1 MKGFSE
7 HICKICAALLR
18 ANRLSRSHPVSF
30 SIRSR
35 QLFTESKR
43 IQFPPAAKSI
53 TNIPKATKSSPQK
66 TPSPQF
72 WGNDV
77 TISSADNAALVHKA
91 QTIGQAILN
100 SQSIPSEES
109 VLKALELLK
118 YAALQ
123 LNSSSLPKIPN
134 AVDDLL
140 HAVSTEPASGSQS
153 QKASAATST
162 TINLLSTLAYKIIV
176 HPPVFITPKLLETYL
191 AVQLALQRPFSFPEI
206 FDLYAHKP
214 VPVPDSSPI
223 TYKDP
228 SPNNPSQAIPQGL
241 ADQALAFAIREKKL
255 TLALDI
261 IDSTYATPAFRR
273 NKFIRRALPTI
284 AGLAM
289 TPIAAI
295 PIARAWAE
303 TSFAADPQML
313 TTYTW
318 MGILTYIG
326 SVSGL
331 GYVAVTTYNDQMERV
346 TWMPG
351 TVLRDRWLREDERA
365 ALDKVALAWGFKEIS
380 RRGEEEGEEWDLLRE
395 WCGQRRM
402 ILDATELMEG
412 ME

>member
-1 MKGFSE
+1 
-7 HICKICAALLR
+7 
-18 ANRLSRSHPVSF
+18 
-30 SIRSR
+30 
-35 QLFTESKR
+35 
-43 IQFPPAAKSI
+43 
-53 TNIPKATKSSPQK
+53 
-66 TPSPQF
+66 
-72 WGNDV
+72 
-77 TISSADNAALVHKA
+77 
-91 QTIGQAILN
+91 LN

>member
-1 MKGFSE
+1 MNGLS
-7 HICKICAALLR
+7 HVHPAA
-18 ANRLSRSHPVSF
+18 F
-30 SIRSR
+30 SIKSR
-35 QLFTESKR
+35 QLFTESRR
-43 IQFPPAAKSI
+43 IHSPPAAASI
-53 TNIPKATKSSPQK
+53 ANTSKITKPSTPKK
-66 TPSPQF
+66 PSTQF
-72 WGNDV
+72 WANDV
-77 TISSADNAALVHKA
+77 TISSAENAALIHKA
-91 QTIGQAILN
+91 HSIGHAILS

-123 LNSSSLPKIPN
+123 LNSSSLPKNPN

-140 HAVSTEPASGSQS
+140 HAVSTEPSSGSQI

-176 HPPVFITPKLLETYL
+176 HPPVFITPNLLETYL
-191 AVQLALQRPFSFPEI
+191 AVQLALQRPSSFPQV
-206 FDLYAHKP
+206 FDLYANKP

-228 SPNNPSQAIPQGL
+228 LPNRPSQSVPQTL

-273 NKFIRRALPTI
+273 NKFIRKALPTI
-284 AGLAM
+284 TGLAM
-289 TPIAAI
+289 TPIVAI

-303 TSFAADPQML
+303 TSLVADPVVL
-313 TTYTW
+313 TTYAW
-318 MGILTYIG
+318 MGILTYVG

-351 TVLRDRWLREDERA
+351 TYLRNRWLREEERA
-365 ALDKVALAWGFKEIS
+365 AADKVALAWGFKEIS

-395 WCGQRRM
+395 WCGQRGM
-402 ILDATELMEG
+402 VLDATELMEG